1 MLWNREIAKQSE
13 TTIYKV
19 YFILIPH
26 RLLQCETKA
35 KFDTEQRQ
43 QAAKADIQCLT

>member
-1 MLWNREIAKQSE
+1 MLWNRETAKQSE
-13 TTIYKV
+13 TIYKV
-19 YFILIPH
+19 YFIQILH
-26 RLLQCETKA
+26 RLLQCETKS